1 MRRKEVVPLSSLLK
15 DLIKAFK
22 IEDKLDE
29 VEIIHA
35 WPKIVDKKVLACTL
49 EISYA
54 RGLVRVQLSSP
65 VLRAELNMRRTKL
78 IEDLNKVCKANI
90 VKEIHFK

>member
-1 MRRKEVVPLSSLLK
+1 
-15 DLIKAFK
+15 
-22 IEDKLDE
+22 
-29 VEIIHA
+29 
-35 WPKIVDKKVLACTL
+35 
-49 EISYA
+49 
-54 RGLVRVQLSSP
+54 VQLSSP